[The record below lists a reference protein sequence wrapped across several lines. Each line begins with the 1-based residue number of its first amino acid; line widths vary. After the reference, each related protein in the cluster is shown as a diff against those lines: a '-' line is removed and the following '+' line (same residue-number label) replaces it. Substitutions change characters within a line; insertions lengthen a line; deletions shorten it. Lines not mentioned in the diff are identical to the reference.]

1 MKKKGPEGL
10 RWKSGKRKGLQ
21 EFWGKRSGRA
31 GTGICSSSR
40 GFSNSGETNKSAKKK
55 KVEMISTGVQV
66 ASFSSAERR
75 HYHTIFANAH
85 AISAMNGDKNR
96 VTYHFR
102 KGKKKIASKLHIY
115 TASAIAR
122 KAITGLIFQPT
133 KLKCLLHLNRTFYTM
148 LNCVC

>member
-55 KVEMISTGVQV
+55 VEMIFTGVQA
-66 ASFSSAERR
+66 ASFSSAESR

-102 KGKKKIASKLHIY
+102 KGKKKIASKLHTY
-115 TASAIAR
+115 LYSLSHSQKSNNRAHFSTYR
-122 KAITGLIFQPT
+122 T
-133 KLKCLLHLNRTFYTM
+133 KLHLNFITAHFIQC
-148 LNCVC
+148 CVC